1 MRTLLNNIFIVNRVR
16 LEILLYISYLKTL
29 VAPPCSTTNV
39 LIVILTKIIVF

>member
-39 LIVILTKIIVF
+39 LIVLTKIIVF